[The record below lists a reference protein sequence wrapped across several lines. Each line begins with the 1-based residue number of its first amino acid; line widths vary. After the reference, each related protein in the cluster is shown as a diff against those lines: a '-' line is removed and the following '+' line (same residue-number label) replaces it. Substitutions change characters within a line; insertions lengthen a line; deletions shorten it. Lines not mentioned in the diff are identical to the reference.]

1 MDDLGQH
8 YKRNQNFVFRQI
20 ENETILVPIRN
31 NVGDMDCLY
40 NLNEV
45 GALIWQQLDGQKSL
59 RDIKKMVV
67 SEFDVSDVTAET
79 DLSEFIADLE
89 DISAIMEI
97 TKK

>member
-1 MDDLGQH
+1 MTGLEQCFQ
-8 YKRNQNFVFRQI
+8 RNKNFVFRQI

-45 GALIWQQLDGQKSL
+45 GAFIWQQIDGRKSL
-59 RDIKKMVV
+59 FDIKKMVV

-79 DLSEFIADLE
+79 DLSEFIADLK
-89 DISAIMEI
+89 DISAVIEVA
-97 TKK
+97 